1 MASLLGKELEHAIFP
16 LTLYS
21 IKFPMD
27 ASDNETSDNKIQIK
41 NLDLVYNNA
50 SVGINKPMRTK
61 SLIVYPNPVKNGTI
75 TIESRNEQLI
85 NKVAIYDITG
95 RQIDLIENNQN
106 TSMAINV
113 SSYPSGNYI
122 FKVIMDNQQSETVK
136 IIVAP

>member
-1 MASLLGKELEHAIFP
+1 
-16 LTLYS
+16 
-21 IKFPMD
+21 
-27 ASDNETSDNKIQIK
+27 
-41 NLDLVYNNA
+41 
-50 SVGINKPMRTK
+50 MRTK
-61 SLIVYPNPVKNGTI
+61 SLIVYPNPVKNGTM

-85 NKVAIYDITG
+85 KKVAIYDITG

-113 SSYPSGNYI
+113 SSYPSGHYI